1 MNVVVLSS
9 YNGLP
14 YIEPQLDSILTQ
26 SLPPEIVLIRDDGS
40 TDGTIQFVENY
51 IQNNQLKNWY
61 LIQNS
66 VNQGWKKNF
75 RQLLID
81 AQKFEPDYIFFAD
94 QDDIWYADKIEKQV
108 KILNQRKD
116 IDLLSGDLDF
126 KFEDSKATDPHLY
139 EFLDKDAEI
148 SKYPITRIFK
158 AGFRQGMTLAI
169 RNTFVKDVLDFWKE
183 DYVLTHDML
192 FECIG
197 SILGTAYNYN
207 SPVAL
212 QRRYSASASG
222 NKFIGIHDSKER
234 HCQDLSEIVVVF
246 QKIAVGVLEKRN
258 SEMLS
263 SQEEYLKWAEE
274 RCAVAKSNRTVKNI
288 IFVFSHWKYYQQ
300 MSSRLR
306 DIWFAFKK

>member
-169 RNTFVKDVLDFWKE
+169 RNTFVKDVLDFGRKIMFLLMICYLSVSVVSWEQHIIIIALWLYRE
-183 DYVLTHDML
+183 DTLLQPV
-192 FECIG
+192 EI
-197 SILGTAYNYN
+197 N
-207 SPVAL
+207 SLV
-212 QRRYSASASG
+212 YM
-222 NKFIGIHDSKER
+222 I
-234 HCQDLSEIVVVF
+234 
-246 QKIAVGVLEKRN
+246 QKKDTVRIF
-258 SEMLS
+258 
-263 SQEEYLKWAEE
+263 LK
-274 RCAVAKSNRTVKNI
+274 
-288 IFVFSHWKYYQQ
+288 
-300 MSSRLR
+300 
-306 DIWFAFKK
+306 